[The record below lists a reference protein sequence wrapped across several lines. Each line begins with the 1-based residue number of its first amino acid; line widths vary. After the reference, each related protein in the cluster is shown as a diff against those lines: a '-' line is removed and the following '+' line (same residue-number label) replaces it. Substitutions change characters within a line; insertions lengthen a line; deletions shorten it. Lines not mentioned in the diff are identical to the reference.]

1 MIKIK
6 IDNPD
11 KLASNVLIKKSAF
24 VSFDYDG
31 RIVDFIKKM
40 GTRIYNADNRTWE
53 MPLNNI
59 VSLCNKFED
68 IEIIIEGVYE
78 DLHKIELENDI
89 PKNIAFKTKPFPHQ
103 LDGIRF
109 GLNHDRF
116 LLCDDQGLGKTL
128 QIIDLVECLS
138 EKVKKALIICGV
150 NSLKYNWRE
159 EVSKHSNEKGYVLG
173 TRYRKNGKEYL
184 GSTKDKINDL
194 SNLPDNKYI
203 ITNIETLRLGAKK
216 IGKYKYD
223 FPIANKIKELC
234 NDGTIGLIAFDECH
248 RAKDSTSL
256 QGKAMLEISAPHMIA
271 MSGTPLMNSPIDLYF
286 PIKWLG
292 YENHSLFEFKRHYC
306 RLGGY
311 NDAEIL
317 GYKNLDE
324 LRSLVDQIMLRR
336 LKTEVLDLPDKI
348 EKLEYVEMSSKQ
360 SKLYLEIQ
368 QNTKTLIHQI
378 RMSNNP
384 LSMLLRLRQV
394 TGWCGIIDESIQ
406 ESAKMQ
412 RMVELVEDIV
422 ANNQKAIIF
431 SNWTSITEV
440 AVKLL
445 SKYNPAYI
453 TGDVKQEERM
463 NEVDR
468 FQNDERCKVIIGTI
482 GAMGTGLTLTSA
494 QNVIF
499 LDEPWTKAL
508 KNQAED
514 RAHRIGTKGTVSII
528 TLMCKDTIDDR
539 IHDLIEKKGKMS
551 DALIDGKL
559 SLEDINLSLIH
570 I

>member
-6 IDNPD
+6 IDKPD

-31 RIVDFIKKM
+31 RVVDFIKKM
-40 GTRIYNADNRTWE
+40 GTRIYNPDNRTWE
-53 MPLNNI
+53 MPINNI

-89 PKNIAFKTKPFPHQ
+89 PKNIIFKTKPFPHQ

-128 QIIDLVECLS
+128 QIIDLVECLGD
-138 EKVKKALIICGV
+138 KVKKALIICGV

-194 SNLPDNKYI
+194 SNLPDHKYI

-216 IGKYKYD
+216 IGKYEYD

-311 NDAEIL
+311 NDAEIM

-360 SKLYLEIQ
+360 SKLYLEVQ

-412 RMVELVEDIV
+412 RMIELVEDIV
-422 ANNQKAIIF
+422 SNNQKAIIF

-440 AVKLL
+440 AIKLL

-551 DALIDGKL
+551 DAIIDGKL
-559 SLEDINLSLIH
+559 SLEDINFLLS
-570 I
+570 

>member
-6 IDNPD
+6 IDNTD

-128 QIIDLVECLS
+128 QIIDLVECLG

-184 GSTKDKINDL
+184 GSTKDKMDDL
-194 SNLPDNKYI
+194 SNLPDHKYI

-216 IGKYKYD
+216 ISKYKYD

-311 NDAEIL
+311 NDAEIM

-412 RMVELVEDIV
+412 RMIELVEDIV
-422 ANNQKAIIF
+422 SNNQKAIIF

-551 DALIDGKL
+551 DAIIDGKL
-559 SLEDINLSLIH
+559 SLEDINFLLS
-570 I
+570 

>member
-40 GTRIYNADNRTWE
+40 GTRIYNPDNRTWE
-53 MPLNNI
+53 MPINNI

-68 IEIIIEGVYE
+68 IEIIIEGFYE

-89 PKNIAFKTKPFPHQ
+89 PKNIIFKTKPFPHQ

-128 QIIDLVECLS
+128 QIIDLVECLGD
-138 EKVKKALIICGV
+138 KVQKALIICGV

-311 NDAEIL
+311 NDAEIM

-324 LRSLVDQIMLRR
+324 LRSLVDTIMLRR

-445 SKYNPAYI
+445 SRYNPAYI

-559 SLEDINLSLIH
+559 SLEDINFLLS
-570 I
+570 

>member
-40 GTRIYNADNRTWE
+40 GTRIYNPDNRTWE
-53 MPLNNI
+53 MPINNI

-68 IEIIIEGVYE
+68 IEIIIEGFYE

-128 QIIDLVECLS
+128 QIIDLVECLG

-559 SLEDINLSLIH
+559 SLEDINFLLS
-570 I
+570 

>member
-31 RIVDFIKKM
+31 RVVDFIKKM
-40 GTRIYNADNRTWE
+40 GTRIYNPQNHTWE
-53 MPLNNI
+53 MPINNI
-59 VSLCNKFED
+59 VSLCNKFEGM
-68 IEIIIEGVYE
+68 EIIIEGIYE

-89 PKNIAFKTKPFPHQ
+89 PKNIVFKTKPFPHQ

-128 QIIDLVECLS
+128 QIIDLVECLGD
-138 EKVKKALIICGV
+138 KVQKALIICGV

-194 SNLPDNKYI
+194 SNLPDDKYI

-234 NDGTIGLIAFDECH
+234 QDGTIGLIAFDECH

-256 QGKAMLEISAPHMIA
+256 QGKAMLEISAPHMVA

-311 NDAEIL
+311 NDTEIM

-324 LRSLVDQIMLRR
+324 LRSLVDKIMLRR

-348 EKLEYVEMSSKQ
+348 EKLEYVEMSGKQ

-368 QNTKTLIHQI
+368 QNTKTLIHKI
-378 RMSNNP
+378 KMSNNP

-412 RMVELVEDIV
+412 RMIELVEDIV
-422 ANNQKAIIF
+422 SNNQKAIIF

-559 SLEDINLSLIH
+559 SLEDINFLLS
-570 I
+570 

>member
-128 QIIDLVECLS
+128 QIIDLVECLG

-194 SNLPDNKYI
+194 SNLPDHKYI

-412 RMVELVEDIV
+412 RMIELVEDIV

-463 NEVDR
+463 DEVDR

-551 DALIDGKL
+551 DAIIDGKL
-559 SLEDINLSLIH
+559 SLEDINFLLS
-570 I
+570 

>member
-40 GTRIYNADNRTWE
+40 GTRIYNADNRNWE

-128 QIIDLVECLS
+128 QIIDLVECLG

-184 GSTKDKINDL
+184 GSTKDKMDDL
-194 SNLPDNKYI
+194 SNLPDHKYI

-216 IGKYKYD
+216 ISKYKYD

-311 NDAEIL
+311 NDAEIM

-412 RMVELVEDIV
+412 RMIELVEDIV
-422 ANNQKAIIF
+422 SNNQKAIIF

-551 DALIDGKL
+551 DAIIDGKL
-559 SLEDINLSLIH
+559 SLEDINFLLS
-570 I
+570 

>member
-31 RIVDFIKKM
+31 RVVDFIKKM
-40 GTRIYNADNRTWE
+40 GTRIYNPDNRTWE
-53 MPLNNI
+53 MPVNNI

-68 IEIIIEGVYE
+68 IEIIIEGFYE

-89 PKNIAFKTKPFPHQ
+89 PKNIIFKTKPFPHQ

-128 QIIDLVECLS
+128 QIIDLVECLGD
-138 EKVKKALIICGV
+138 KVKKALIICGV

-194 SNLPDNKYI
+194 SNLPNHKYI

-216 IGKYKYD
+216 IGKYEYD

-311 NDAEIL
+311 NDAEIM

-360 SKLYLEIQ
+360 SKLYLEVQ

-412 RMVELVEDIV
+412 RMIELVEDIV
-422 ANNQKAIIF
+422 SNNQKAIIF

-559 SLEDINLSLIH
+559 SLEDINFLLS
-570 I
+570 

>member
-89 PKNIAFKTKPFPHQ
+89 PKNIIFKTKPFPHQ

-128 QIIDLVECLS
+128 QIIDLVECLG

-368 QNTKTLIHQI
+368 ENTKTLIHQI

-559 SLEDINLSLIH
+559 SLEDINFLLS
-570 I
+570 

>member
-6 IDNPD
+6 IDKPD

-31 RIVDFIKKM
+31 RVVDFIKKM
-40 GTRIYNADNRTWE
+40 GTRIYNPDNRTWE
-53 MPLNNI
+53 MPINNI

-89 PKNIAFKTKPFPHQ
+89 PKNIIFKTKPFPHQ

-128 QIIDLVECLS
+128 QIIDLVECLGD
-138 EKVKKALIICGV
+138 KVKKALIICGV

-194 SNLPDNKYI
+194 SNLPDHKYI

-216 IGKYKYD
+216 IGKYEYD

-311 NDAEIL
+311 NDAEIM

-360 SKLYLEIQ
+360 SKFYLEVQ

-412 RMVELVEDIV
+412 RMIELVEDIV
-422 ANNQKAIIF
+422 SNNQKAIIF

-440 AVKLL
+440 AIKLL

-551 DALIDGKL
+551 DAIIDGKL
-559 SLEDINLSLIH
+559 SLEDINFLLS
-570 I
+570 

>member
-6 IDNPD
+6 IDKPD

-31 RIVDFIKKM
+31 RVVDFIKKM
-40 GTRIYNADNRTWE
+40 GTRIYNPDNRTWE
-53 MPLNNI
+53 MPINNI

-68 IEIIIEGVYE
+68 IEIIIEGFYE

-89 PKNIAFKTKPFPHQ
+89 PKNIIFKTKPFPHQ

-128 QIIDLVECLS
+128 QIIDLVECLGD
-138 EKVKKALIICGV
+138 KVKKALIICGV

-194 SNLPDNKYI
+194 SNLPDHKYI

-311 NDAEIL
+311 NDAEIM

-412 RMVELVEDIV
+412 RMIELVEDIV
-422 ANNQKAIIF
+422 SNNQKAIIF

-440 AVKLL
+440 AIKLL

-559 SLEDINLSLIH
+559 SLEDINFLLA
-570 I
+570 

>member
-31 RIVDFIKKM
+31 SIVDFIKKM

-89 PKNIAFKTKPFPHQ
+89 PKNIIFKTKPFPHQ

-128 QIIDLVECLS
+128 QIIDLVECLG

-551 DALIDGKL
+551 DAIIDGKL
-559 SLEDINLSLIH
+559 SLEDINFLLS
-570 I
+570 

>member
-31 RIVDFIKKM
+31 RVVDFIKKM
-40 GTRIYNADNRTWE
+40 GTRIYNPDNRSWE
-53 MPLNNI
+53 MPINNI

-68 IEIIIEGVYE
+68 IEIIIEGFYE

-89 PKNIAFKTKPFPHQ
+89 PKNIIFKTKPFPHQ

-128 QIIDLVECLS
+128 QIIDLVECLGD
-138 EKVKKALIICGV
+138 KVQKALIICGV

-234 NDGTIGLIAFDECH
+234 NEGTIGLIAFDECH

-445 SKYNPAYI
+445 SRYNPAYI

-559 SLEDINLSLIH
+559 SLEDINFLLS
-570 I
+570 

>member
-31 RIVDFIKKM
+31 RVVDFIKKM
-40 GTRIYNADNRTWE
+40 GTRIYNPDNRTWE
-53 MPLNNI
+53 MPINNI

-68 IEIIIEGVYE
+68 IEIIIEGFYE

-89 PKNIAFKTKPFPHQ
+89 PKNIIFKTKPFPH
-103 LDGIRF
+103 
-109 GLNHDRF
+109 HDRF

-128 QIIDLVECLS
+128 QIIDLVECLGD
-138 EKVKKALIICGV
+138 KVQKALIICGV

-194 SNLPDNKYI
+194 SNLPDHKYI

-216 IGKYKYD
+216 IGKYEYD

-311 NDAEIL
+311 NDAEIM

-360 SKLYLEIQ
+360 SKLYLEVQ

-412 RMVELVEDIV
+412 RMIELVEDIV
-422 ANNQKAIIF
+422 SNKQKAIIF

-440 AVKLL
+440 AIKLL

-468 FQNDERCKVIIGTI
+468 FQNDERCKVIVGTI

-559 SLEDINLSLIH
+559 SLEDINFLLS
-570 I
+570 

>member
-89 PKNIAFKTKPFPHQ
+89 PKNIIFKTKPFPHQ

-128 QIIDLVECLS
+128 QIIDLVECLG

-508 KNQAED
+508 KDQAED

-551 DALIDGKL
+551 DAIIDGKL
-559 SLEDINLSLIH
+559 SLEDINFLLS
-570 I
+570 

>member
-40 GTRIYNADNRTWE
+40 GTRIYNPDNRTWE
-53 MPLNNI
+53 MPINNI

-68 IEIIIEGVYE
+68 IEIIIEGFYE

-89 PKNIAFKTKPFPHQ
+89 PKNIIFKTKPFSHQ

-128 QIIDLVECLS
+128 QIIDLVECLGD
-138 EKVKKALIICGV
+138 KVQKALIICGV

-184 GSTKDKINDL
+184 GSTKDKMDDL
-194 SNLPDNKYI
+194 SNLPDYKYI

-216 IGKYKYD
+216 ISKYKYD

-368 QNTKTLIHQI
+368 ENTKTLIHQI

-412 RMVELVEDIV
+412 RMVELVEDII

-453 TGDVKQEERM
+453 TGEVKQEERM

-468 FQNDERCKVIIGTI
+468 FQNDERCKVIVGTI

-551 DALIDGKL
+551 DAIIDGKL
-559 SLEDINLSLIH
+559 SLEDINFLLS
-570 I
+570 

>member
-40 GTRIYNADNRTWE
+40 GTRIYNPDNRTWE
-53 MPLNNI
+53 MPINNI

-68 IEIIIEGVYE
+68 IEIIIEGFYE

-89 PKNIAFKTKPFPHQ
+89 PKNIIFKTKPFPHQ

-128 QIIDLVECLS
+128 QIIDLVECLG

-368 QNTKTLIHQI
+368 ENTKTLIHQI

-551 DALIDGKL
+551 DAIIDGKL
-559 SLEDINLSLIH
+559 SLEDINFLLS
-570 I
+570 

>member
-31 RIVDFIKKM
+31 RVVDFIKKM
-40 GTRIYNADNRTWE
+40 GTRIYNPDNRTWE
-53 MPLNNI
+53 MPINNI

-68 IEIIIEGVYE
+68 IEIIIEGFYE

-89 PKNIAFKTKPFPHQ
+89 PKNIIFKTKPFPHQ

-128 QIIDLVECLS
+128 QIIDLVECLGD
-138 EKVKKALIICGV
+138 KVQKALIICGV

-194 SNLPDNKYI
+194 SNLPEHKYI

-216 IGKYKYD
+216 IGKYEYD
-223 FPIANKIKELC
+223 FPIANKIKGLC

-311 NDAEIL
+311 NDAEIM

-360 SKLYLEIQ
+360 SKLYLEVQ

-412 RMVELVEDIV
+412 RMIELVEDIV
-422 ANNQKAIIF
+422 SNNQKAIIF

-445 SKYNPAYI
+445 SNYNPAYI

-559 SLEDINLSLIH
+559 SLEDINFLLS
-570 I
+570 

>member
-40 GTRIYNADNRTWE
+40 GTRIYNPDNRTWE
-53 MPLNNI
+53 MPINNI

-89 PKNIAFKTKPFPHQ
+89 PKNIIFKTKPFPHQ

-128 QIIDLVECLS
+128 QIIDLVECLGD
-138 EKVKKALIICGV
+138 KVQKALIICGV

-194 SNLPDNKYI
+194 SNLPDHKYI

-216 IGKYKYD
+216 IGKYEYD
-223 FPIANKIKELC
+223 FPIANKIKKLC

-311 NDAEIL
+311 NDAEIM

-412 RMVELVEDIV
+412 RMIELVEDIV
-422 ANNQKAIIF
+422 SNNQKAIIF

-440 AVKLL
+440 AIKLL

-559 SLEDINLSLIH
+559 SLEDINFLLS
-570 I
+570 

>member
-31 RIVDFIKKM
+31 RVVDFIKKM
-40 GTRIYNADNRTWE
+40 GTRIYNPDNRTWE
-53 MPLNNI
+53 MPINNI

-68 IEIIIEGVYE
+68 IEIIIEGFYE

-89 PKNIAFKTKPFPHQ
+89 PKNIIFKTKPFPHQ

-128 QIIDLVECLS
+128 QIIDLVECLGD
-138 EKVKKALIICGV
+138 KVQKALIICGV

-184 GSTKDKINDL
+184 GSTKDKIDDL
-194 SNLPDNKYI
+194 SNLPNNKYI

-216 IGKYKYD
+216 IDKYKYD

-311 NDAEIL
+311 NDAEIM

-336 LKTEVLDLPDKI
+336 LKTEVLDLPAKI

-412 RMVELVEDIV
+412 RMIELVEDIV
-422 ANNQKAIIF
+422 SNNQKAIIF

-468 FQNDERCKVIIGTI
+468 FQNDERCKVIVGTI

-559 SLEDINLSLIH
+559 SLEDINFLLS
-570 I
+570 

>member
-40 GTRIYNADNRTWE
+40 GTRIYNPDNRTWE
-53 MPLNNI
+53 MPINNI

-68 IEIIIEGVYE
+68 IEIIIEGFYE

-128 QIIDLVECLS
+128 QIIDLVECLG

-368 QNTKTLIHQI
+368 ENTKTLIHQI

-412 RMVELVEDIV
+412 RMVELVEDIA

-508 KNQAED
+508 KDQAED

-551 DALIDGKL
+551 DAIIDGKL
-559 SLEDINLSLIH
+559 SLEDINFLLS
-570 I
+570 

>member
-40 GTRIYNADNRTWE
+40 GTRIYNPDNRTWE
-53 MPLNNI
+53 MPINNI

-68 IEIIIEGVYE
+68 IEIIIEGFYE
-78 DLHKIELENDI
+78 DLNKIELENDI
-89 PKNIAFKTKPFPHQ
+89 PKNIIFKTKPFPHQ

-128 QIIDLVECLS
+128 QIIDLVECLG

-184 GSTKDKINDL
+184 GSTKDKMDDL
-194 SNLPDNKYI
+194 SNLPDHKYI

-216 IGKYKYD
+216 ISKYKYD

-311 NDAEIL
+311 NDAEIM

-412 RMVELVEDIV
+412 RMIELVEDIV
-422 ANNQKAIIF
+422 SNNQKAIIF

-551 DALIDGKL
+551 DAIIDGKL
-559 SLEDINLSLIH
+559 SLEDINFLLS
-570 I
+570 

>member
-528 TLMCKDTIDDR
+528 TLMCQDTIDDR

-559 SLEDINLSLIH
+559 SLEDINFLLS
-570 I
+570 

>member
-6 IDNPD
+6 IDKPD

-31 RIVDFIKKM
+31 RVVDFIKKM
-40 GTRIYNADNRTWE
+40 GTRIYNPDNRTWE
-53 MPLNNI
+53 MPINNI

-68 IEIIIEGVYE
+68 IEIIIEGFYE

-89 PKNIAFKTKPFPHQ
+89 PKNIIFKTKPFPHQ

-128 QIIDLVECLS
+128 QIIDLVECLGD
-138 EKVKKALIICGV
+138 KVKKALIICGV

-194 SNLPDNKYI
+194 SNLPDHKYI

-311 NDAEIL
+311 NDAEIM

-360 SKLYLEIQ
+360 SKLYLEVQ

-412 RMVELVEDIV
+412 RMIELVEDIV
-422 ANNQKAIIF
+422 SNNQKAIIF

-468 FQNDERCKVIIGTI
+468 FQNDVRCKVIIGTI

-551 DALIDGKL
+551 DAIIDGKL
-559 SLEDINLSLIH
+559 SLEDINFLLS
-570 I
+570 

>member
-128 QIIDLVECLS
+128 QIIDLVECLG

-551 DALIDGKL
+551 DAIIDGKL
-559 SLEDINLSLIH
+559 SLEDINFLLS
-570 I
+570 

>member
-128 QIIDLVECLS
+128 QIIDLVECLG

-184 GSTKDKINDL
+184 GSTKDKMDDL
-194 SNLPDNKYI
+194 SNLPDHKYI

-216 IGKYKYD
+216 ISKYKYD

-311 NDAEIL
+311 NDAEIM

-412 RMVELVEDIV
+412 RMIELVEDIV
-422 ANNQKAIIF
+422 SNNQKAIIF

-551 DALIDGKL
+551 DAIIDGKL
-559 SLEDINLSLIH
+559 SLEDINFLLS
-570 I
+570 

>member
-31 RIVDFIKKM
+31 RVVDFIKKM
-40 GTRIYNADNRTWE
+40 GTRIYNPDNRTWE
-53 MPLNNI
+53 MPINNI

-68 IEIIIEGVYE
+68 IEIIIEGFYE

-89 PKNIAFKTKPFPHQ
+89 PKNIIFKTKPFPHQ

-128 QIIDLVECLS
+128 QIIDLVECLGD
-138 EKVKKALIICGV
+138 KVKKALIICGV

-194 SNLPDNKYI
+194 SNLPDHKYI

-216 IGKYKYD
+216 IGKYEYD

-311 NDAEIL
+311 NDAEIM

-360 SKLYLEIQ
+360 SKLYLEVQ

-412 RMVELVEDIV
+412 RMIELVEDIV
-422 ANNQKAIIF
+422 SNNQKAIIF

-559 SLEDINLSLIH
+559 SLEDINFLLS
-570 I
+570 